1 MTVTMWAEDQ
11 AAVIA
16 EIVESLLV
24 YSHELTDDLGEI
36 TRMTGTGC
44 RLNWCRSIATS
55 GNVSTSLDL
64 REGGKVLVQTLKEGE
79 KIYLESDDMRME
91 VHVLSVGVKTVKL
104 GIKQISGERV
114 EIVRSEIVEVDMEA
128 NT

>member
-1 MTVTMWAEDQ
+1 M
-11 AAVIA
+11 
-16 EIVESLLV
+16 
-24 YSHELTDDLGEI
+24 
-36 TRMTGTGC
+36 
-44 RLNWCRSIATS
+44 
-55 GNVSTSLDL
+55 
-64 REGGKVLVQTLKEGE
+64 LVQTLREGE

-114 EIVRSEIVEVDMEA
+114 EVVRSEIVEVDMEA

>member
-1 MTVTMWAEDQ
+1 
-11 AAVIA
+11 
-16 EIVESLLV
+16 
-24 YSHELTDDLGEI
+24 
-36 TRMTGTGC
+36 
-44 RLNWCRSIATS
+44 
-55 GNVSTSLDL
+55 L